1 MKKLLVLI
9 LSIPSFSF
17 AQVGGKVIDG
27 STKENLPGARVH
39 TPIAQTMTNEEGEF
53 NLEVPDSAYPLQI
66 ITRYTDFKNDTTII
80 SGPTKD
86 LIIRLFE
93 PSKVIETLVVTA
105 GRRPQRVE
113 EVPISM
119 EIIRPELMDNK
130 GYTNLEQAIGQTP
143 GVYAMDGQI
152 SIRGGTGFSYGAGSR
167 TMVLWNG
174 MPMVS
179 GDAGDVKFNTIP
191 IESAQQVEVIKGASS
206 VLYGSGALNGI
217 ISLQEREPTRT
228 PVTRVKYQVGIF
240 GNPKRESLRWW
251 QAPPTFHLVD
261 FYHSRRINRFGYSI
275 AAQGMTS
282 DGYRQGNTEDR
293 VRLNGTFS
301 YYLDKQENLQVGVGY
316 NIQLQ
321 NNGNFLI
328 WQSAEQGYTPSG
340 GGDPSVPGSTLS
352 QMKGNRVNIDPYIKY
367 RDKKGNR
374 HALKSRWYHIENQNP
389 YNETQN
395 AKNDVGFVDYQFQH
409 KTNFGMTL
417 TTGATST
424 ITKVYSKLYGNHSSF
439 NGAGYLQLEQK
450 LFERLTLLGGMRIE
464 YFQQDGKRGD
474 SDFYFNKAQKGTK
487 LPVYPIFRV
496 AANYQAAKATF
507 LRASYGQGVRYPAV
521 SERYTTTSVGALNIF
536 PNQNL
541 IPEKGWAA
549 EIGLKQIIPI
559 GKNWKGLLD
568 VAGFI
573 NRYDNMLEFTFGIHN
588 PPGTTLSLNPND
600 PYFLPKWVGFKAM
613 NTESARI
620 LGAEIS
626 FSSQGKIGEVEL
638 ATMMGYCYMDPR
650 SLNTDE
656 AYINSLSS
664 YKNENGV
671 VTYDNTLK
679 YRFNHL
685 VRADIEATWMKIS
698 LGVSVRYNSKITNID
713 KVFEEAIAGTEI
725 LPGLKEYRMN
735 YDMKGA
741 IVWDLRLG
749 YNIGKSYR
757 VGFIVNNLLNREY
770 TTRPGD
776 IQAPRTFILQV
787 QAKF

>member
-1 MKKLLVLI
+1 MKRLLVLI
-9 LSIPSFSF
+9 LTIPGFSF
-17 AQVGGKVIDG
+17 AQVSGKVVDG
-27 STKENLPGARVH
+27 ISKENLAGARVM
-39 TPIAQTMTNEEGEF
+39 TSIAQAMTDEEGNF
-53 NLEVPDSAYPLQI
+53 QLDIPSNAYPLQI
-66 ITRYTDFKNDTTII
+66 ITKFVDYQNDTLVLD
-80 SGPTKD
+80 GPTTQ
-86 LIIRLFE
+86 LVIRLFE
-93 PSKVIETLVVTA
+93 PSKAIETLVVTA

-113 EVPISM
+113 EVPVSM

-143 GVYAMDGQI
+143 GVFAMDGQI

-174 MPMVS
+174 MPLIS

-217 ISLQEREPTRT
+217 VSLQEREPTRT
-228 PVTRVKYQVGIF
+228 PVTRAKYQVGIY
-240 GNPKRESLRWW
+240 GNPQRESLRWW
-251 QAPPTFHLVD
+251 QAPPTFHLMDV
-261 FYHSRRINRFGYSI
+261 YHSRRINRFGFSI

-282 DGYRQGNTEDR
+282 DGYREGNTEDR
-293 VRLNGTFS
+293 IRLNGTFS

-352 QMKGNRVNIDPYIKY
+352 QMKGTRVSVDPYIKY

-374 HALKSRWYHIENQNP
+374 HALKSRWYRIENQNAFNP
-389 YNETQN
+389 GQD
-395 AKNDVGFVDYQFQH
+395 AKNDVGYVDYQFQH
-409 KTNFGMTL
+409 KTDFGMTL
-417 TTGATST
+417 TTGATTT
-424 ITKVYSKLYGNHSSF
+424 ITKVYSSLYGNHSSF

-450 LFERLTLLGGMRIE
+450 LFNRLTLLGGARLE

-474 SDFYFNKAQKGTK
+474 SDYYFKKDKTGAK
-487 LPVYPIFRV
+487 LPVQPIFRL

-507 LRASYGQGVRYPAV
+507 IRASYGQGVRYPAV

-541 IPEKGWAA
+541 IPEKGWAG
-549 EIGLKQIIPI
+549 EIGIKQVIPI

-573 NRYDNMLEFTFGIHN
+573 NRYDNMIEFTFGVHN
-588 PPGTTLSLNPND
+588 PPGTALSLDPND

-613 NTESARI
+613 NNESARI
-620 LGAEIS
+620 LGGEIS
-626 FSSQGKIGEVEL
+626 FASQGKIGEVEL
-638 ATMMGYCYMDPR
+638 TTMMGYCYMDPR
-650 SLNTDE
+650 SLNNSDE
-656 AYINSLSS
+656 YIVTLSS
-664 YKNENGV
+664 YKNENGEV
-671 VTYDNTLK
+671 SYDNTLK

-685 VRADIEATWMKIS
+685 VRADVEATWKKIS

-713 KVFEEAIAGTEI
+713 KVFEESIAGTEI
-725 LPGLKEYRMN
+725 LPGLKQYRMDH
-735 YDMKGA
+735 DMKGA